1 MMIRMVD
8 DGDDDSG
15 SGGGGGGYDDVDD
28 DDDDDDDDDVFDDDN
43 DFFFEE
49 CIDATKISSC
59 RLNTTTRW
67 GVKTAMDFFWFYFS
81 SVFQ

>member
-28 DDDDDDDDDVFDDDN
+28 DDDDDDDVFDDDN
-43 DFFFEE
+43 DFFFFEE

-67 GVKTAMDFFWFYFS
+67 GVKTARDFFWFYFS